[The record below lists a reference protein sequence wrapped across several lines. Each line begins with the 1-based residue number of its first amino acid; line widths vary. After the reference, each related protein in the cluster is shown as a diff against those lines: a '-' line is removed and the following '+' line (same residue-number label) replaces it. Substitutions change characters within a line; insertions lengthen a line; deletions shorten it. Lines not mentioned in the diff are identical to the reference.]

1 MALVQRFGFDY
12 EETFASIAKMTF
24 VCTLIAVASINP
36 RNLSQM
42 DVKNTFINEDV
53 NEEVYISLPLVFSI
67 ILGRYLGYIRLCM
80 ISNMLLRPDLKSSL
94 MFFVHLVLL

>member
-12 EETFASIAKMTF
+12 EETFASIAQMTF

-42 DVKNTFINEDV
+42 DVKNAFINEDV
-53 NEEVYISLPLVFSI
+53 NEEVYISLPPGVFHN
-67 ILGRYLGYIRLCM
+67 LGEVFRLHKA
-80 ISNMLLRPDLKSSL
+80 LYDLK
-94 MFFVHLVLL
+94 HAPQA